1 MEKKWGQGAHADG
14 SPASGWYSSRVG
26 GFLESQQHSIML
38 IEFRC
43 PNNSEFDAAKG
54 RFVECGEVIVTSDDN
69 VGQTVVCPRCGA
81 EVEVPF
87 EVLQKTRAGD
97 SPSETQSRSGKR
109 RPRPNRSGS
118 SRATR
123 IAQQAETSGT
133 RSTASS
139 ARSGD
144 IMDREIQTTTR
155 IESGGQSRPRC
166 PECGALLSDDGR
178 CSLCHYVAPEFRAKG
193 VSIEDGAGGL
203 AGFQLWL
210 SEMMTG
216 SLSLRAMAWIV
227 AVLFSIATLLIAAV
241 LILLGTSG
249 TYIAAGVLVGIYAFC
264 MAWLIKAHQMS
275 VNPRARLAFWQRPF
289 WNAVL
294 WFARALNWE
303 KYDSRLVG
311 RVVIDLRNAPISDD
325 RIPEIEGLKK
335 CQVLDLENTMIT
347 DRGLLYLYGLP
358 HLQCLVVR
366 KTKVG
371 PEAVARLQQAN
382 RRLWIW
388 D

>member
-1 MEKKWGQGAHADG
+1 
-14 SPASGWYSSRVG
+14 
-26 GFLESQQHSIML
+26 ML

-54 RFVECGEVIVTSDDN
+54 RFVECGEVIVTSDEN
-69 VGQTVVCPRCGA
+69 VGQTVVCPKCGA

-87 EVLQKTRAGD
+87 EVLQKSRAGS
-97 SPSETQSRSGKR
+97 SPSQTQARSEKR
-109 RPRPNRSGS
+109 RPRSGDS
-118 SRATR
+118 GVSKATR
-123 IAQQAETSGT
+123 IAQKAGAPRQ
-133 RSTASS
+133 RSATAASNN
-139 ARSGD
+139 RD
-144 IMDREIQTTTR
+144 IMDRDIQSTSR
-155 IESGGQSRPRC
+155 ISGGGHTRPRC
-166 PECGALLSDDGR
+166 PECGALLSDDGQ
-178 CSLCHYVAPEFRAKG
+178 CSLCHYVAPEFRSRD

-216 SLSLRAMAWIV
+216 SLSLSTMAWV
-227 AVLFSIATLLIAAV
+227 VTALFSIATLLIAAV
-241 LILLGTSG
+241 LILLGTTG
-249 TYIAAGVLVGIYAFC
+249 TYVAAGLLIAIYIFFI
-264 MAWLIKAHQMS
+264 AWMIKAHQMS
-275 VNPRARLAFWQRPF
+275 VNPRARLSFWQRPF

-294 WFARALNWE
+294 WFARAMKWE
-303 KYDSRLVG
+303 KYDSRLNG
-311 RVVIDLRNAPISDD
+311 RVVIDLRNAPIVDD

-347 DRGLLYLYGLP
+347 DRGLLHLYGLP

-366 KTKVG
+366 KTKVS